1 MDMQREED
9 QKQTENDELV
19 PDRKTPEEIL
29 NIQENYYHERQEYWN
44 KELEKLSF
52 KINGELKD
60 TILLSAETI
69 SYRQIL
75 LEERTNQYYKM
86 HKSMIKYKEFNK
98 QRVEF
103 YLKEYQF
110 KVTGPEKKILLDADM
125 KNFDCRMEY
134 SQNYINFLTETIKNI
149 DHIIWSVKNKIEL
162 YNLTAIE

>member
-1 MDMQREED
+1 MQEE
-9 QKQTENDELV
+9 QIHKTDEQPV
-19 PDRKTPEEIL
+19 KKKTPDEALHEI
-29 NIQENYYHERQEYWN
+29 ETYYSERQEYWN
-44 KELEKLSF
+44 KELEKLSY

-98 QRVEF
+98 QRTEY
-103 YLKEYQF
+103 YLAEYQY
-110 KVTGPEKKILLDADM
+110 KVTGPEKKILMEADM
-125 KNFDCRMEY
+125 RHFDCRMEY
-134 SQNYINFLTETIKNI
+134 SQNYINYLTETIKNI